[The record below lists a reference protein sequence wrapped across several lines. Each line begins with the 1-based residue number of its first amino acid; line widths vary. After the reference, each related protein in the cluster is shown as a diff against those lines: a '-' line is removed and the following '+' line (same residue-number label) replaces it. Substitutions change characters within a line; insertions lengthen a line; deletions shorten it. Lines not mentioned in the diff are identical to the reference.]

1 VSNTIGKEKEAS
13 MKTIQIG
20 RVIAAHRKEKGITQE
35 ELANHLGVSKPAVS
49 KWESEQSYPDILLL
63 PELAAYFDITI
74 DQLISYEPQM
84 TKEDVK
90 KLYHRLAKDFAEKPF
105 IQVYEECEDYIKK
118 YFSCWELQ
126 NQMGLLLINHSSL
139 AGSTQEAVKII
150 ERVLKL
156 YQRIE
161 KSCDEVIMVKLAL
174 KMQAVCYLM
183 LQQPTDAIDILENI
197 KELYMPVES
206 ILVKAYQLKG
216 DQEKAKEY
224 LQGYTYMNLITM
236 LGAAT
241 DYLTMY
247 AGQPE
252 RMKSY
257 YDLFIEL
264 GKLFEVEELHP
275 VMLIQIHLS
284 AAMNYIALGNKEEA
298 INALEKYT
306 ELILKSNHGAFSLHG
321 NRIFD
326 QLDQYL
332 ATVIEDTEM
341 PRSSK
346 VVWNDLINIILY
358 NPMFEALEKEERF
371 IGMRKKIELYVK

>member
-1 VSNTIGKEKEAS
+1 
-13 MKTIQIG
+13 MRTIQIG

-74 DQLISYEPQM
+74 DQLVGYEPQM
-84 TKEDVK
+84 TKDDVK

-126 NQMGLLLINHSSL
+126 YQMGLLLINHSSL
-139 AGSTQEAVKII
+139 AGSTEEGVAII
-150 ERVLKL
+150 EKVLKL

-161 KSCDEVIMVKLAL
+161 KSCDEVIMVKMAL
-174 KMQAVCYLM
+174 KMQALCHLV
-183 LQQPTDAIDILENI
+183 LQQPTKSIDILENI
-197 KELYMPVES
+197 KEVHMPAES
-206 ILVKAYQLKG
+206 MLVKAYQMKG
-216 DQEKAKEY
+216 DQLKALEY
-224 LQGYTYMNLITM
+224 LQGYTYVNLVTI

-241 DYLTMY
+241 DYLAMY

-257 YDLFIEL
+257 YDLFIDL

-275 VMLIQIHLS
+275 VMLIQIHLT
-284 AAMNYIALGNKEEA
+284 AAINYVAQGNKEEA
-298 INALEKYT
+298 LNALEKYT
-306 ELILKSNHGAFSLHG
+306 ELLLKSNHGAFSLHG

-326 QLDQYL
+326 MVDQYL

-346 VVWNDLINIILY
+346 LVWNDLINIILH
-358 NPMFEALEKEERF
+358 NPIFEALEKEERF
-371 IGMRKKIELYVK
+371 IHMRKQVEHYGK

>member
-1 VSNTIGKEKEAS
+1 

-20 RVIAAHRKEKGITQE
+20 KVIAAHRKEKGITQE

-84 TKEDVK
+84 TKEDIK
-90 KLYHRLAKDFAEKPF
+90 RLYHRLAKDFAERPF
-105 IQVYEECEDYIKK
+105 NQVYEECEEYIKK

-126 NQMGLLLINHSSL
+126 NQMGLLLINHAAL

-150 ERVLKL
+150 EKVLKL
-156 YQRIE
+156 YERVE
-161 KSCDEVIMVKLAL
+161 KSCNEVIMAKLAL
-174 KMQAVCYLM
+174 KMQALCHLM
-183 LQQPTDAIDILENI
+183 LQQPIEAIDILEDI
-197 KELYMPVES
+197 KELNMPAES
-206 ILVKAYQLKG
+206 MLVKAYQMKG
-216 DQEKAKEY
+216 DQQKALEY
-224 LQGYTYMNLITM
+224 LQGYTYVNLVTM

-257 YDLFIEL
+257 YDLFIAL

-298 INALEKYT
+298 LIALEKYT
-306 ELILKSNHGAFSLHG
+306 DLLLKSNHGAFSLHG

-332 ATVIEDTEM
+332 ATVIEETEM
-341 PRSSK
+341 PRSAK
-346 VVWNDLINIILY
+346 VVWNDLINIILR

-371 IGMRKKIELYVK
+371 IRMKKKVELYEK